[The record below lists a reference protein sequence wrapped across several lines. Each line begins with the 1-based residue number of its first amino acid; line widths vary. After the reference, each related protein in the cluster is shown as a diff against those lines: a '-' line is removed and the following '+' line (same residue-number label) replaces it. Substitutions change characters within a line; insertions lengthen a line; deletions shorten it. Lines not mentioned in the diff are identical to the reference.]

1 MILEFLSDASAELF
15 EAAAY
20 YESKQEGL
28 GRRFRN
34 EVLEVC
40 GMIVQQPFLW
50 RERAGGY
57 RRVNCPV
64 FPYYIAYFIRGDL
77 IVVAA
82 MLTATGVRGIG
93 NKDCRQNET
102 EPAACS
108 GPRECVLFAFS
119 APVARGR

>member
-1 MILEFLSDASAELF
+1 MILKFLPAASAELF
-15 EAAAY
+15 EAAGY

-40 GMIVQQPFLW
+40 RLIVQQPLLW

-77 IVVAA
+77 IVIAAVAHGHRRPGYWKQR
-82 MLTATGVRGIG
+82 LSP
-93 NKDCRQNET
+93 K
-102 EPAACS
+102 
-108 GPRECVLFAFS
+108 
-119 APVARGR
+119 

>member
-1 MILEFLSDASAELF
+1 MILQFLPEASAELF
-15 EAAAY
+15 ETADY

-40 GMIVQQPFLW
+40 GLIVQQPLLW

-77 IVVAA
+77 ILVAA
-82 MLTATGVRGIG
+82 
-93 NKDCRQNET
+93 
-102 EPAACS
+102 
-108 GPRECVLFAFS
+108 
-119 APVARGR
+119 VAHGHRRPGYWKQRLSST

>member
-1 MILEFLSDASAELF
+1 MILEFLPEASAELYG
-15 EAAAY
+15 AAEY

-34 EVLEVC
+34 EVLELC
-40 GMIVQQPFLW
+40 GLIVQQPLLW

-82 MLTATGVRGIG
+82 
-93 NKDCRQNET
+93 
-102 EPAACS
+102 
-108 GPRECVLFAFS
+108 
-119 APVARGR
+119 VAHGHRRPDYWKQRSVPK